1 METRDFRKL
10 NVQKK
15 AHHFPLQGYR
25 ITKNFPSDKR
35 FGLTVRMLNSFITKL
50 TANG

>member
-10 NVQKK
+10 DVREK
-15 AHHFPLQGYR
+15 AHHFPLQAYR
-25 ITKNFPSDKR
+25 ITNNFPPDDL
-35 FGLTVRMLNSFITKL
+35 FGLTVRMLNSFVEKL